1 MIKAGSSWNT
11 VYAISGGS
19 TRPVKSG
26 VGTLAE
32 GPLGLISGSTAI
44 AAVGVNAHPQPV
56 GPMSHGP

>member
-1 MIKAGSSWNT
+1 
-11 VYAISGGS
+11 
-19 TRPVKSG
+19 